1 MQCAMHAAQ
10 GPAWLDLTMAPEL
23 RSLHPQY
30 WGLAP
35 VTDQTLN
42 YVQLIG
48 TMCSVHSMSYF
59 KSLDQPVSAEQPCG
73 IDLDSDP
80 AMQAFLTMAEGA
92 LPASFRE
99 FDRKEFDDKGNLE
112 RIETFLTRS
121 RDLRLL
127 VLAAK
132 TFALTENLD
141 GFFECLDR
149 STAMLENNWDDVH
162 PRAVGGD
169 YALRTAYLQS
179 FDDRPTIILPLQSAP
194 LVKDKK
200 LGSIAYRAFLVARK
214 PAMARPGETVADEST
229 LRDAF
234 GRFEPIDELVSL
246 RDKFKKASDNLQK
259 LRSLFVSKASYEAAP
274 QFELLPA
281 FLQDVEAY
289 LSGVIADRLPS
300 NVEAPASQ
308 DDGATAGATE
318 PGTLASDIPAGDIGN
333 IREVSDAL
341 QAVENYFSAVEPS
354 SPSKLLVRQAHQLVG
369 KSFVEAMIVLAP
381 ELADYAKVDLS
392 NDSGFSLSFSQM
404 RDLAAADPE
413 AGEFTG
419 EARAFAA
426 NTRHEAAELMKAV
439 EKYYRKWEPS
449 SPIPLL
455 LDRARRYMA
464 KDFSTLLAEMVSKP
478 D

>member
-1 MQCAMHAAQ
+1 
-10 GPAWLDLTMAPEL
+10 
-23 RSLHPQY
+23 
-30 WGLAP
+30 
-35 VTDQTLN
+35 
-42 YVQLIG
+42 
-48 TMCSVHSMSYF
+48 MSYF
-59 KSLDQPVSAEQPCG
+59 KSLDQPVSADQPCG
-73 IDLDSDP
+73 IDLDNDP

-112 RIETFLTRS
+112 KIETFLARS
-121 RDLRLL
+121 HDLRLL

-149 STAMLENNWDDVH
+149 STALLENNWDDAH

-194 LVKDKK
+194 LIKDKR
-200 LGSIAYRAFLVARK
+200 LGNIAYRAFLVARK
-214 PAMARPGETVADEST
+214 PATARPGETVTDDST

-234 GRFEPIDELVSL
+234 SRFEPVDELVSL
-246 RDKFKKASDNLQK
+246 RDKFKKASGNLQK

-274 QFELLPA
+274 QFDLLPA
-281 FLQDVEAY
+281 FLMEVEAY
-289 LSGVIADRLPS
+289 LSGIIADRMPS
-300 NVEAPASQ
+300 HVAAAASEG
-308 DDGATAGATE
+308 DGGTAGATG
-318 PGTLASDIPAGDIGN
+318 PGAPAADASAGDISN

-341 QAVENYFSAVEPS
+341 QAVASYFSDVEPS
-354 SPSKLLVRQAHQLVG
+354 SPSMLLVRQAHQLVG

-392 NDSGFSLSFSQM
+392 DDSRFSLSFSQM
-404 RDLAAADPE
+404 RDLAAVDPE

-439 EKYYRKWEPS
+439 EQYYRKWEPS

-455 LDRARRYMA
+455 LDRARRFMA
-464 KDFSTLLAEMVSKP
+464 KDFSTLLAEMVKKP